1 MYKKF
6 MDELYFKVKKIINDI
21 KTNGDAAVVKYTKV
35 FDNITN
41 FSKKDLVVKIK
52 KVDVEDK
59 QFVSSIKLA
68 IKNVKK
74 FHLEEKKRI
83 KKSWLFK
90 NNGMVLGQKV
100 LPIES
105 VGIYVPGGKYGYNYI
120 SSLIMAVIP
129 AQVAGVKNIV
139 VLTPPKNVSKY
150 FVYTCNLLG
159 IKNVYAIGGVQAIAA
174 ASFGTETVPKVDLI
188 IGPGNK
194 WVTEAKRQLFGVVGI
209 DLLAG
214 PSEIVVLA
222 DETTSLDEIVYELL
236 AQVEH
241 DNEAKG
247 VLISFDKEIIKNVK
261 SKIESMNKKYLLQI
275 KFFFVNTVSDAVKL
289 INQISPEHLTILVNK
304 NISNI
309 VNKIKNA
316 GAIFLGKNAS
326 TVFGDYVSGPSH
338 ILPTNKTANFS
349 SGVSVQTFMKKI
361 SIVKFTTKF
370 LRNNIFAASKIAEVE
385 GMVFHRRA
393 ALSKLK
399 K

>member
-21 KTNGDAAVVKYTKV
+21 KTNGDAAVVKYTQV

-222 DETTSLDEIVYELL
+222 DKTTSLDEIVYELL

-275 KFFFVNTVSDAVKL
+275 KFFFVNTVSEAVKL

-316 GAIFLGKNAS
+316 GAIFLGRNAS

-385 GMVFHRRA
+385 GMVYHRRA